1 MRAGLAELDRVLRGE
16 ATQPEELRDGVIR
29 VRPDRLLVVL
39 TCLGAIYGL
48 SLGCYS
54 LVNHAEPNF
63 PQLLASTVKVP
74 LLFLLTL
81 IVTFPSLYVFNALV
95 GSRLRFGAVLRLLV
109 VDLAVT
115 LAVLASLGP
124 IVGFFGIT
132 TTSYPFISLL
142 NVVAFA
148 VAGSLGMIFLL
159 QTLNRLVWSQTPLRP
174 RATPPS
180 LPVRAT
186 DAAAPDV
193 GAGASELPTSE
204 TGAARIEEDLT
215 PIEDAIASLAPSVAR
230 STSPVS
236 PSPLDTLPGHPL
248 ERHVKAV
255 FHCWAIIF
263 ALVGAQMGWVLRP
276 FVGSPDLPFSWFR
289 PRQSNF
295 FEAVTR
301 TIWELFFG

>member
-1 MRAGLAELDRVLRGE
+1 
-16 ATQPEELRDGVIR
+16 
-29 VRPDRLLVVL
+29 
-39 TCLGAIYGL
+39 
-48 SLGCYS
+48 
-54 LVNHAEPNF
+54 
-63 PQLLASTVKVP
+63 
-74 LLFLLTL
+74 
-81 IVTFPSLYVFNALV
+81 
-95 GSRLRFGAVLRLLV
+95 VLRLLV

-124 IVGFFGIT
+124 IVGFFGVT

-148 VAGSLGMIFLL
+148 VAGSLGMLFLL
-159 QTLNRLVWSQTPLRP
+159 QTLNRLVWSQKPARP

-180 LPVRAT
+180 LPARAT
-186 DAAAPDV
+186 EAAVPELATGSSEPRADDADIP
-193 GAGASELPTSE
+193 P
-204 TGAARIEEDLT
+204 REEEIA
-215 PIEDAIASLAPSVAR
+215 PIEDAIAAMAPSAAR
-230 STSPVS
+230 STTPGS
-236 PSPLDTLPGHPL
+236 PSPLDTLAGHPL
-248 ERHVKAV
+248 EGHVKAV

-301 TIWELFFG
+301 TLFDLFFG